1 MLRHDLIN
9 HPFGPI
15 SKTSLA
21 KIKSDLN
28 SFELLSEEEMQKVLF
43 YPCLMIGYTT
53 FLNYIGSL
61 HFARW
66 NANSKRRYGT

>member
-1 MLRHDLIN
+1 MIKAEMLMILRHDLIN

-28 SFELLSEEEMQKVLF
+28 SFELLSQEEMQKVF
-43 YPCLMIGYTT
+43 P
-53 FLNYIGSL
+53 FLINDRCNFSSIV
-61 HFARW
+61 
-66 NANSKRRYGT
+66 